1 MEFGNKGKGVKV
13 VAVEGATL
21 IESNYMEMFD
31 EMWVVTLDKKTA
43 FQRVKKR
50 NPNLT
55 EKEI

>member
-1 MEFGNKGKGVKV
+1 M